1 MGSKSVDE
9 VYMVKKFNFPRSYKG
24 AVMAE
29 AALVIPLLIGITY
42 VITEFGNVLYISN
55 SLNQVARTMARYA
68 AVTQNYTNSSLLTSS
83 GASSVLDTS
92 KITITITPAAG
103 ASRNIG
109 DTITVSLV
117 YSYTPIVNPFRLF
130 NSNSSWAPNIRTS
143 AISRSEVKQY
153 P

>member
-1 MGSKSVDE
+1 MF
-9 VYMVKKFNFPRSYKG
+9 KKFYFSRSIRG

-42 VITEFGNVLYISN
+42 VITEFGNVFYISN

-68 AVTQNYTNSSLLTSS
+68 AVTQNYTNAGLLSSA
-83 GASSVLDTS
+83 GASSVLDTT
-92 KITITITPAAG
+92 KIAITITPAAG
-103 ASRNIG
+103 ASRSIG
-109 DTITVSLV
+109 DTITVSLT

-130 NSNSSWAPNIRTS
+130 NSNNSWAPSIMTS

>member
-1 MGSKSVDE
+1 
-9 VYMVKKFNFPRSYKG
+9 MVKKLNLFRSQNG

-29 AALVIPLLIGITY
+29 AALVIPLLIGITF

-68 AVTQNYTNSSLLTSS
+68 AVSQNYTTNGLLTSA
-83 GASSVLDTS
+83 GASSVLNTS
-92 KITITITPAAG
+92 NITATITPNAG

-109 DTITVSLV
+109 DTITVTLV

-130 NSNSSWAPNIRTS
+130 NSNSNWAPNLRTS
-143 AISRSEVKQY
+143 AVSRSEVKQY